1 MSDYQQTEEYKK
13 KIEETEK
20 TQAILT
26 EWNPLG
32 NRGAEISD
40 LDNYY
45 TEANDILFH
54 IRTDLHYP
62 RKGDPKIRV
71 QKIVKDVLNEAF
83 YLTLTDSECSK
94 AADSIMEILKEK

>member
-1 MSDYQQTEEYKK
+1 MSDYQQTEEYKN
-13 KIEETEK
+13 KIKETEK

-32 NRGAEISD
+32 NRSLEIGD

-45 TEANDILFH
+45 TETNDILFH
-54 IRTDLHYP
+54 IRTDFHYP
-62 RKGDPKIRV
+62 KKGDSKSRI

-83 YLTLTDSECSK
+83 YLTLTDSDCSK
-94 AADSIMEILKEK
+94 AADRIMEIMKEK